1 MTTLVLP
8 QSADS
13 EPGGRGGIRLAVA
26 TALTVWLLL
35 VLSFGAA
42 GAFVAAPGTP
52 PLPIAIGVAAPLVLF
67 FASLRLSQSFREFV
81 LSLDLR
87 LIAGIQAW
95 RWAGLGFLDL
105 YAYKVLPAV
114 FALPAGLGDMAIGVT
129 APWIILALVRQPGF
143 AASGT
148 FIRWNVLGI
157 LDLIIAAGIKTR
169 EYLLQ
174 SPRGHKRDRYRS
186 DGDAAAAADPGI
198 PRAVIPHASTPSG
211 GEREPETYPQPSIGG
226 MGQGALPLVGQRPP
240 RTRRSDAP

>member
-1 MTTLVLP
+1 MTTIVLP

-13 EPGGRGGIRLAVA
+13 QPRGRGGIRLTVV

-42 GAFVAAPGTP
+42 GAFVGPPGTP
-52 PLPIAIGVAAPLVLF
+52 PVPIAIGVAAPLVLF

-95 RWAGLGFLDL
+95 RWAGSGFLTL

-143 AASGT
+143 AASGA

-157 LDLIIAAGIKTR
+157 VDLIVAVSIATVSTFFATG
-169 EYLLQ
+169 
-174 SPRGHKRDRYRS
+174 
-186 DGDAAAAADPGI
+186 APGEI
-198 PRAVIPHASTPSG
+198 STAPMA
-211 GEREPETYPQPSIGG
+211 T
-226 MGQGALPLVGQRPP
+226 LPLLLIPAFLVPLFLMLHTAALMQSQQLI
-240 RTRRSDAP
+240 RSRA